1 MAIITWADIVDM
13 SLNPTAMQ
21 DCPIL
26 RYTLDS
32 HVILGG

>member
-1 MAIITWADIVDM
+1 MTIMTWADIVNM

-21 DCPIL
+21 DCPTL
-26 RYTLDS
+26 RYALDS